1 MGFDLAVIPVKT
13 GSQTRM
19 PSSISARSTAKAA
32 DGYDLAVTRFPAQGT
47 PWATLCI
54 GGAMGVRQDF
64 YAPFANFLAENGIHV
79 LTFDYR
85 GSGWSR
91 PRKLADF
98 PTNVTE
104 WAELDLNAMLA
115 EARKPAP
122 ELPPLYVG
130 HSLGGQIL
138 GLAPDSERLRAV
150 VNVTAGSGY
159 YKLNEKMALQVRLL
173 WFFVMP
179 ALLPLF
185 GYFPGKRL
193 RMIGDLPFGVAWQ
206 WRKWCLHPDY
216 VLSEG
221 GDSFARFARVK
232 APLLSPSFS
241 DDAMITRRAAESLE
255 GFYPNA
261 QVEARH
267 VAPGEMG
274 MERIGHFGF
283 FSPGSRDKLWAEAL
297 AWFRNEIGGE

>member
-1 MGFDLAVIPVKT
+1 MT
-13 GSQTRM
+13 
-19 PSSISARSTAKAA
+19 SSPRETAKAH

-64 YAPFANFLAENGIHV
+64 YAPYARFLAENGIHV

-98 PTNVTE
+98 SATVTE
-104 WAELDLNAMLA
+104 WAELDLDAMLG

-122 ELPPLYVG
+122 ELPLLFAG

-138 GLAPDSERLRAV
+138 GLAPHIESVRAI
-150 VNVTAGSGY
+150 VNVTVGSGY
-159 YKLNEKMALQVRLL
+159 YKLNEKMALYVRLL
-173 WFFVMP
+173 WFVLMP
-179 ALLPLF
+179 GLLPLF

-193 RMIGDLPFGVAWQ
+193 RIVGDLPMGVAWQ

-232 APLLSPSFS
+232 APILSLSFA
-241 DDAMITRRAAESLE
+241 DDPMITHRAIQSLE

-261 QVEARH
+261 RLDSRH
-267 VAPGEMG
+267 VAPADVGR
-274 MERIGHFGF
+274 ERVGHFGF
-283 FSPGSRDKLWAEAL
+283 FADESRDTLWKQSLEWLRGKAA
-297 AWFRNEIGGE
+297 

>member
-1 MGFDLAVIPVKT
+1 MGFDLNVIPAEAGIQPKMKELP
-13 GSQTRM
+13 RE
-19 PSSISARSTAKAA
+19 TAKAA
-32 DGYDLAVTRFPAQGT
+32 DGYNLAVTRFPAQGT

-54 GGAMGVRQDF
+54 GAAMGVRQDF
-64 YAPFANFLAENGIHV
+64 YAPFASFLAENGIHV

-98 PTNVTE
+98 PATVTE

-122 ELPPLYVG
+122 ELPLLFAG

-138 GLAPDSERLRAV
+138 GLLPDNEKVSAV
-150 VNVTAGSGY
+150 LNITAGSGY
-159 YKLNEKMALQVRLL
+159 YKLNEKMAPHVRIL
-173 WFFVMP
+173 WFVFIPV
-179 ALLPLF
+179 LLPLF

-193 RMIGDLPFGVAWQ
+193 RMIGDLPMGVAWQ

-221 GDSFARFARVK
+221 GDAYASFARVK
-232 APLLSPSFS
+232 APILSLSFT
-241 DDAMITRRAAESLE
+241 DDPMISRRATESLE

-261 QVEARH
+261 RMDARH
-267 VAPGEMG
+267 IAPGEMG
-274 MERIGHFGF
+274 LERIGHFGF
-283 FSPGSRDKLWAEAL
+283 FHPGSRDRLWAEAL
-297 AWFRNEIGGE
+297 AWFRKETGGE